1 MGPFI
6 YLGYAKAIGK
16 VTAAQ
21 RKIPAERTARA
32 KGMHFSA

>member
-1 MGPFI
+1 MAPFI
-6 YLGYAKAIGK
+6 HLGYPKAIGK